1 MLQVGLIL
9 NVLILGPVVWAL
21 VHSGMEGPFG
31 PATDARRILTCVYA
45 AIGLVSVALFALHLS
60 LHEWA
65 VPMTLA
71 LFAVQITYKLLTVPV
86 VGVSNPVVATN
97 LLVVAVQITAVA
109 IWSLSRG

>member
-21 VHSGMEGPFG
+21 IYGDMEGPLG

-45 AIGLVSVALFALHLS
+45 AIGLASVGLLALHLS
-60 LHEWA
+60 PHEWA

-97 LLVVAVQITAVA
+97 LLVVGVQLIAIAV
-109 IWSLSRG
+109 WSLSRG